1 VTGHNQTAHFHL
13 RMVLSADSNCHVG
26 KPLRLQSKSTCWDCS
41 PFPLLLPATWEPRI
55 GTIRRQH
62 LFLSTAEK
70 SLPPF
75 NQYPHYT
82 LLFSS
87 SLLTPKKIKKKK
99 KTSIHTC
106 QQPFKNYCRRI
117 YNVLVLYFHS
127 KKIRYFLNT

>member
-99 KTSIHTC
+99 KKPQYIHVNNLSRTIVGVYIMSWC
-106 QQPFKNYCRRI
+106 FIFTRR
-117 YNVLVLYFHS
+117 
-127 KKIRYFLNT
+127 K